1 MAVPVKSFVLQ
12 SQDAA
17 GVCSRLKMPAGYN
30 IAFSNHGRS
39 QKVSAMAPTSESNA
53 GTQAGALS
61 VFSEIVGAERQGH
74 HVR

>member
-1 MAVPVKSFVLQ
+1 
-12 SQDAA
+12 
-17 GVCSRLKMPAGYN
+17 MPAGYN